1 MRKTW
6 DFWVADN
13 FLLSHWNLWYV
24 NFPQLEIPWKMTK
37 SYFSARERCWAVRCE
52 SSFQEWKCLLE
63 WCGRTVGMP
72 WSVGAE
78 KDQHERARAHA
89 TLKQAWG
96 VKKPWVN
103 HQWWTQWWD
112 VWVHLDILLFDFF
125 FRKVTRSQ
133 GNCEELNFQDFREEM
148 NPEVCQ
154 DSEILWGRR
163 LKLPMKYPL
172 NSWISR
178 PENTLNFLDAFHS
191 D

>member
-133 GNCEELNFQDFREEM
+133 GNCDELNFQDFREEM
-148 NPEVCQ
+148 NPEVVR
-154 DSEILWGRR
+154 IRR
-163 LKLPMKYPL
+163 SCEAGGWNYP
-172 NSWISR
+172 W
-178 PENTLNFLDAFHS
+178 NTH
-191 D
+191 